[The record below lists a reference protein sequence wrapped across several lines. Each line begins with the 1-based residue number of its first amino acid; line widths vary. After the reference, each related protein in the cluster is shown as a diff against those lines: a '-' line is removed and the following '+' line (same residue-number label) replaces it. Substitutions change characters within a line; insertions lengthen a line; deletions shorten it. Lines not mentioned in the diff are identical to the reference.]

1 MFTLSGAAARQIQ
14 QSASASPA
22 QELTLRVAAKL
33 EVDGS
38 IQYGMGFDD
47 AKDDDIQL
55 KFEGV
60 QVVIGPEFHELLFDT
75 VLDYVELQPGEFNFI
90 FSRSRTTQAAPT
102 SGADCAS
109 AVCASS
115 SCGVS
120 ACGSNGRSH

>member
-55 KFEGV
+55 ELEGV
-60 QVVIGPEFHELLFDT
+60 RVLIGPEFHELLLDT
-75 VLDYVELQPGEFNFI
+75 LLDYVELEPGEFNFI
-90 FSRSRTTQAAPT
+90 FSRSRPTQTAPT
-102 SGADCAS
+102 SGAGCAS
-109 AVCASS
+109 SACASS

-120 ACGSNGRSH
+120 SCNSNGRSH